1 MGLSRRQFLHLTA
14 GTALLP
20 AIPHLARAQSY
31 PTQPVRMIVGFPA
44 GLAADVIAR
53 LVADPLSQR
62 IGAQVIVENRPGA
75 AGDIATEAVVRSAP
89 DGYTLLGA
97 VSGNAI
103 NAALH
108 PNLTFNFVRDTVAI
122 ALLGFTPYV
131 MLVNPLVPAKTIPE
145 FIAYAKANP
154 DKLNIASPGSGTAP
168 HLSGEL
174 FKMMTGLTTV
184 HVPYR
189 ANFLPDLIS
198 GQVQVTFIAVAPV
211 LSYIQSGQLR
221 ALGVTSAARM
231 DVLPDIPA
239 IAEFVPGYE
248 GSGWMGVCAP
258 KNTPNAIVD
267 RLNKEITAVIADPA
281 MKKRLIGLGVEP
293 TSMTPDQFSRLIL
306 DAANKWAK
314 VVKFSGI
321 KPE

>member
-1 MGLSRRQFLHLTA
+1 MKLPRRQFLHLTA
-14 GTALLP
+14 GTAILP
-20 AIPHLARAQSY
+20 AIVRAQSY
-31 PTQPVRMIVGFPA
+31 PTRPVHIIVGFPA
-44 GLAADVIAR
+44 GLAADVVAR

-62 IGAQVIVENRPGA
+62 IGVPVIVENRPGA
-75 AGDIATEAVVRSAP
+75 AGNIGTEVVVRSAP

-97 VSGNAI
+97 ISGNAI
-103 NAALH
+103 NAALY
-108 PNLTFNFVRDTVAI
+108 PNLTFNFVRDTAAV

-131 MLVNPLVPAKTIPE
+131 MLVNPFVPAKTIPE
-145 FIAYAKANP
+145 FIAYAKRNP
-154 DKLNIASPGSGTAP
+154 AKVNMASPGSGTAP

-198 GQVQVTFIAVAPV
+198 GQVQVAFIAVAPV

-221 ALGVTSAARM
+221 VLGVTSPARM

-258 KNTPNAIVD
+258 KNTPSTVVD
-267 RLNKEITAVIADPA
+267 WLNKEITAVIADPA
-281 MKKRLIGLGVEP
+281 MKKRLIAAGVEP
-293 TSMTPDQFSRLIL
+293 TPMTPDQFSTLIV
-306 DAANKWAK
+306 DAADKWAK
-314 VVKFSGI
+314 VIKFAGI
-321 KPE
+321 KPD